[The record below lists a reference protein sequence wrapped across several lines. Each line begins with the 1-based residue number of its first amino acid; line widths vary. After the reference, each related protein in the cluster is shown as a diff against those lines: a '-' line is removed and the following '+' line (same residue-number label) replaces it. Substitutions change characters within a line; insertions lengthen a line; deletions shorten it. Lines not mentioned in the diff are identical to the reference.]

1 MSCPFHHNNAAVSS
15 EEATTDTVTCAT
27 AVPEL
32 PEALPAAAPLPPN
45 EIENSQSLDAKTASP
60 ITEEDLECPVCLR
73 LLHIP
78 TTLPCGHT
86 FCLPCLK
93 QTAER
98 LPPAFEDDAVDSP
111 PSNQITCRCPVCRK
125 ESSFDEL
132 PQRNALL
139 SALIAKHLP
148 HAMER
153 REAEAVR
160 DEAEERQRSAI
171 TRRFRV
177 SLQPYYGQRC
187 VVIATEGQSRCP
199 MSRGGTIPIGFYVAV
214 VDVRFPPGSNPPS
227 IHYRPPIDEH
237 FSCSFS
243 FQPPPL
249 GEASNSSTEGEGNV
263 VTTTLHFQP
272 RFQVEPQQI
281 RLTLPRYETMEETSV
296 LDVEFDGRLIHH

>member
-1 MSCPFHHNNAAVSS
+1 MSCPFHREGTSPAEAAPS
-15 EEATTDTVTCAT
+15 
-27 AVPEL
+27 
-32 PEALPAAAPLPPN
+32 AAAAADAPPAPPVPVDLPGN
-45 EIENSQSLDAKTASP
+45 GHTADDTNSP
-60 ITEEDLECPVCLR
+60 ISEEDLECPVCLR
-73 LLHIP
+73 LLHVP

-86 FCLPCLK
+86 FCSPCLS
-93 QTAER
+93 QTPR
-98 LPPAFEDDAVDSP
+98 SS
-111 PSNQITCRCPVCRK
+111 SNQISCPVCRG
-125 ESSFDEL
+125 ESAFDEL

-148 HAMER
+148 QAMER
-153 REAEAVR
+153 REAEAAR
-160 DEAEERQRSAI
+160 DEAEERQRLTI
-171 TRRFRV
+171 VRRFRV

-227 IHYRPPIDEH
+227 IHYRPPVDEH

-243 FQPPPL
+243 FQPPL
-249 GEASNSSTEGEGNV
+249 EGENADAEGDTNV

-272 RFQVEPQQI
+272 RFQIPPQQI

-296 LDVEFDGRLIHH
+296 LAVEFDSRLVHN